1 MKIKILFLSIGTFLI
16 SGLHAQ
22 QFISKAVIEYEMKAN
37 IKKTM
42 GNGDVRG
49 NAKRKSAAI

>member
-1 MKIKILFLSIGTFLI
+1 MKIKILFLSLGIFLV
-16 SGLHAQ
+16 SGLYAQ

-42 GNGDVRG
+42 G
-49 NAKRKSAAI
+49 KRNV